1 MNQQPISVTMGDIHL
16 HEVQDVDG
24 LSKAIIHQMPGKM
37 LQAIHQN

>member
-1 MNQQPISVTMGDIHL
+1 MLQTLLVSEMGDIHL

-37 LQAIHQN
+37 LQAIHQK